1 MKIKNK
7 KVKRRLK
14 IRKRIR
20 GQLYGTLER
29 PRFSVFKSNTSM
41 YVQLINDAKGET
53 LVASSLRAL
62 NISNNTVIGA
72 AELGKA
78 IAEQAIQKG
87 ITMVVFDRSGYRYH
101 GKIKALAEG
110 AREKGLKF

>member
-1 MKIKNK
+1 
-7 KVKRRLK
+7 
-14 IRKRIR
+14 
-20 GQLYGTLER
+20 
-29 PRFSVFKSNTSM
+29 M

-53 LVASSLRAL
+53 LAASSLHAL
-62 NISNNTVIGA
+62 NISKNTVTGA
-72 AELGKA
+72 TELGRA
-78 IAEQAIQKG
+78 IAAQAIQKG